1 MIEWNRPVRHIPDDE
16 LHAYLDQALSR
27 SQAVEIER
35 HLARCPRCQAAR
47 DAIAAM
53 RDRTTDILAGLGAP
67 AVILPPPYADL
78 VARHAARETRRSG
91 WARRSILAAG
101 LAGMLFAGHNTW
113 RTPTVAEPVPADPT
127 TAAVPAAPPQDAPT
141 ALASSSTTSQP
152 TQPAQPARPRVRPV
166 PQAPPPQESR
176 QLVRR
181 AAVSEPPADGIANA
195 IETDPGTWFAGMAVE
210 PAPRA
215 ESWGEESVVN
225 VVPVGN
231 QDPGLAGLWRTVT
244 PERGGAG
251 VPLVPGAAILR
262 MRMQPGDDGA
272 EVVAVDQQLETGEL
286 IRTISGPA
294 GRVAALVNEDG
305 GREAAGRV
313 TVTIRQADRMVAV
326 TGPSDVLGS
335 LLSRVNARRRY

>member
-1 MIEWNRPVRHIPDDE
+1 MTEWNRPVRHIPDDE

-27 SQAVEIER
+27 SQAAEIER
-35 HLARCPRCQAAR
+35 HLARCPRCQAGR

-53 RDRTTDILAGLGAP
+53 RDRTTDILAGLGTP
-67 AVILPPPYADL
+67 AVIVPPPYADL
-78 VARHAARETRRSG
+78 VARHAARDARRTGWVRRSV
-91 WARRSILAAG
+91 LAAG
-101 LAGMLFAGHNTW
+101 LAGMLFAGHNSW
-113 RTPTVAEPVPADPT
+113 RSATAAEPVLAAPT
-127 TAAVPAAPPQDAPT
+127 TAAVPATGPQDAAT
-141 ALASSSTTSQP
+141 ATPEPSRTSQP
-152 TQPAQPARPRVRPV
+152 APLALRQAPK
-166 PQAPPPQESR
+166 APPPRESR

-195 IETDPGTWFAGMAVE
+195 IETDPGTWFAGVAAG
-210 PAPRA
+210 PAPLA
-215 ESWGEESVVN
+215 ESWSEESVVN

-231 QDPGLAGLWRTVT
+231 LDPGLAGLWRTVT
-244 PERGGAG
+244 PERGSAGAG

-272 EVVAVDQQLETGEL
+272 EVVAVDQQLDSGEL

-294 GRVAALVNEDG
+294 RRVAALVNEDG
-305 GREAAGRV
+305 GRDAAGRV

>member
-1 MIEWNRPVRHIPDDE
+1 MTEWNRSVRHIPDDE

-35 HLARCPRCQAAR
+35 HLARCPRCQTGR
-47 DAIAAM
+47 DAIAAL
-53 RDRTTDILAGLGAP
+53 RDRTTDILARLGSP
-67 AVILPPPYADL
+67 AVIVPPPYADL
-78 VARHAARETRRSG
+78 VARHSAVRARRRA

-101 LAGMLFAGHNTW
+101 LAGMLFAGHNSW
-113 RTPTVAEPVPADPT
+113 PVATGEEAPVPATAIASSAPT
-127 TAAVPAAPPQDAPT
+127 LASPDVPLSTAATVPSRTSQAVRPAAR
-141 ALASSSTTSQP
+141 
-152 TQPAQPARPRVRPV
+152 PARP
-166 PQAPPPQESR
+166 ATPPRESR
-176 QLVRR
+176 QLVRL
-181 AAVSEPPADGIANA
+181 AQASEAPADGIADA
-195 IETDPGTWFAGMAVE
+195 IETDPGTWFAGVAAE
-210 PAPRA
+210 PAPRV
-215 ESWGEESVVN
+215 EGWGEESVVN
-225 VVPVGN
+225 VTPVGN

-244 PERGGAG
+244 PGRSGPSAG

-272 EVVAVDQQLETGEL
+272 EVVAVDQQLESGEL

-294 GRVAALVNEDG
+294 RRVAALVNEDG
-305 GREAAGRV
+305 GRDAGGRV

>member
-1 MIEWNRPVRHIPDDE
+1 MTGWNRPVRHIPDDE

-78 VARHAARETRRSG
+78 VARHASRETRRSG
-91 WARRSILAAG
+91 WVRRSVLAAG
-101 LAGMLFAGHNTW
+101 LAGMLFAGHNSW
-113 RTPTVAEPVPADPT
+113 RIPTVADPVPAGTT
-127 TAAVPAAPPQDAPT
+127 TAAVPAAAPQDARTSIAAARP
-141 ALASSSTTSQP
+141 SQTSQP
-152 TQPAQPARPRVRPV
+152 SPPAQPAARPARR
-166 PQAPPPQESR
+166 APPPPESR

-181 AAVSEPPADGIANA
+181 AAVSEPPADGVAQA

-210 PAPRA
+210 PASRA
-215 ESWGEESVVN
+215 ESWSEESVVN

-231 QDPGLAGLWRTVT
+231 HDPGLAGLWRTVT

-262 MRMQPGDDGA
+262 VRMQPGDDGA
-272 EVVAVDQQLETGEL
+272 EVVAVDQQLESGEL
-286 IRTISGPA
+286 VRTISGPA
-294 GRVAALVNEDG
+294 RRVAALVNEDG
-305 GREAAGRV
+305 GRDAAGRV